1 MKYILMEIWIF
12 LQVSINGFNSLVQ
25 FVESP
30 LFQSKYPDNH
40 YIIPKRISQD
50 VVESFFSVQRQSCG
64 GTTNMTAYT
73 YGYNISSTLASSTK
87 LLSKK
92 ETNVYNTDD
101 IEFGHSEQKQSSLAK
116 RKSVQS
122 IIDRNLWPIH
132 L

>member
-1 MKYILMEIWIF
+1 
-12 LQVSINGFNSLVQ
+12 LQVSINGFKSLVQ
-25 FVESP
+25 FIESP
-30 LFQSKYPDNH
+30 LFQSKYPGNH

-64 GTTNMTAYT
+64 GTNYMTAYT

-92 ETNVYNTDD
+92 ETNVYNTGD
-101 IEFGHSEQKQSSLAK
+101 IELGHSDQKQPSLAK
-116 RKSVQS
+116 RKSGQS
-122 IIDRNLWPIH
+122 IIDRNLWPMH

>member
-1 MKYILMEIWIF
+1 MESS
-12 LQVSINGFNSLVQ
+12 Q
-25 FVESP
+25 
-30 LFQSKYPDNH
+30 FQSKYPDKY

-50 VVESFFSVQRQSCG
+50 VVESFFSLQRQSCG
-64 GTTNMTAYT
+64 GTNNMTAYT

-101 IEFGHSEQKQSSLAK
+101 LEFGYSNQKHSSLAK
-116 RKSVQS
+116 RKSVQN
-122 IIDRNLWPIH
+122 IIDQNLWSIN